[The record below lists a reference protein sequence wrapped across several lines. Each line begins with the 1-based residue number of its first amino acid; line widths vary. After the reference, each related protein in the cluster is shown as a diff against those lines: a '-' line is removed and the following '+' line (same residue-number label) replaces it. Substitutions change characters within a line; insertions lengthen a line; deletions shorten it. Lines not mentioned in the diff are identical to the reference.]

1 MIELSSVFV
10 RFGEGTPLSVC
21 ALDGLS
27 LSVSRGEFISVI
39 GSNGAGKSTLLSCL
53 AGDISASSGRVIIDD
68 IDVTRYPTE
77 RRAGMISR
85 VFQDPL
91 SGTCGS
97 LTIEEN
103 MALSMDRGRRRG
115 FGLALSSSRRAGFRV
130 ELRRL
135 GLGLEDR
142 MSERVDRLSG
152 GQRQALSLLLATLCE
167 ARVFLLDEHTAALDP
182 RMSSFVMDLT
192 ERLVSERGL
201 TTIMVTHSLAQALR
215 YGTRLV
221 MLDGGKVVFE
231 SSGAERARLT
241 VEDLVSRFRGSREDI
256 SLDSDELLLS

>member
-1 MIELSSVFV
+1 MIELSSISV
-10 RFGEGTPLSVC
+10 RFGAGTPLSVC

-53 AGDISASSGRVIIDD
+53 AGDIAPSSGRVIIDD
-68 IDVTRYPTE
+68 LDVTHFPTE
-77 RRAGMISR
+77 RRAGMVSR

-91 SGTCGS
+91 TGTCGS

-115 FGLALSSSRRAGFRV
+115 LGLALSSHKRAHFRA

-142 MSERVDRLSG
+142 LGERVDRLSG

-201 TTIMVTHSLAQALR
+201 TTIMVTHSLVQALR
-215 YGTRLV
+215 YGSRLV
-221 MLDGGKVVFE
+221 MLDGGRIVFE
-231 SSGAERARLT
+231 SSGAERSRLT
-241 VEDLVSRFRGSREDI
+241 VEDLVSRFSRSRGEL